1 MKTVLDS
8 AALALYKPGILLMG
22 DILMRSSRLI
32 LCGMLALSTIGV
44 VGCKRTSGSGA
55 AKEDLNLVPKQ
66 TDVVLMA
73 NISRIRNTA
82 MWRKMLDLR
91 DGEANTKK
99 QYDDFVAKCALDP
112 FKQIDSVF
120 VAVPQGGGDSK
131 EFAVIMRGTFNE
143 SKLVQ
148 CARDEAKKDGRDVSA
163 TEYGGHK
170 LYTDNQKGEAFATF
184 LDDKTA
190 VIGGKEWI
198 KKVIDLAAGKG
209 ESAKTNADLAAL
221 MKRAKTSDAL
231 WGAGLIPQ
239 STRDSFKND
248 PRLSSAGTMK
258 DIFGSLDFQTG
269 FAADLNVDTG
279 SEADAKD
286 LVAKT
291 TAQIAEAK
299 KSPQFMLM
307 GLAQYLDGVKI
318 DNKAATF
325 HVALTYN
332 QQQVDDMINR
342 VKGLLKSFG
351 GAMGGGGGMTPPLA
365 PPQGPPQ

>member
-1 MKTVLDS
+1 
-8 AALALYKPGILLMG
+8 MG
-22 DILMRSSRLI
+22 DILMRSSRMI
-32 LCGMLALSTIGV
+32 LCGLLALSTVGA
-44 VGCKRTSGSGA
+44 VGCKRTSGTGA
-55 AKEDLNLVPKQ
+55 AKEDLTLVPKE
-66 TDVVLMA
+66 TDVILMA
-73 NISRIRNTA
+73 NVSRMRNTA
-82 MWRKMLDLR
+82 MWRKLLDLR
-91 DGEANTKK
+91 DGDANAKK
-99 QYDDFVAKCALDP
+99 QYTDFVQKCSLDP

-120 VAVPQGGGDSK
+120 VAVPQGGGDTK
-131 EFAVIMRGTFNE
+131 EFAVIMRGQFDE
-143 SKLVQ
+143 AKLVQ
-148 CARDEAKKDGRDVSA
+148 CAKDEAKKDGRDIA
-163 TEYGGHK
+163 ITEYGGKK

-184 LDDKTA
+184 LDAKTA

-198 KKVIDLAAGKG
+198 KKVIDLAANKG
-209 ESAKTNADLAAL
+209 ESAKSNAELSAL

-231 WGAGLIPQ
+231 WGAGIVPQ

-248 PRLSSAGTMK
+248 PRLASAGSMK
-258 DIFGSLDFQTG
+258 DIFGSIDFQSG

-291 TAQIAEAK
+291 TAQMAEAK

-318 DNKAATF
+318 DNKASTF
-325 HVALTYN
+325 HVALNYN

-351 GAMGGGGGMTPPLA
+351 GAMGGGMLA
-365 PPQGPPQ
+365 PPAQGPPQ

>member
-1 MKTVLDS
+1 M
-8 AALALYKPGILLMG
+8 
-22 DILMRSSRLI
+22 I
-32 LCGMLALSTIGV
+32 LCGMLALSTVGA

-55 AKEDLNLVPKQ
+55 AKEDLSLVPKE
-66 TDVVLMA
+66 TDVILMA
-73 NISRIRNTA
+73 NVARMRNTA
-82 MWRKMLDLR
+82 MWRKLLDLR
-91 DGEANTKK
+91 DSDANTKK
-99 QYDDFVAKCALDP
+99 QFDDFVQKCALDP

-120 VAVPQGGGDSK
+120 VAVPQGGGEAR

-143 SKLVQ
+143 DKLVQ
-148 CARDEAKKDGRDVSA
+148 CAKDEAKKDGRDVTVSD
-163 TEYGGHK
+163 YNGKK

-184 LDDKTA
+184 LDAKTA

-209 ESAKTNADLAAL
+209 ESAKANADLAAL
-221 MKRAKTSDAL
+221 MKRAHTSDAL

-239 STRDSFKND
+239 STRDNFKND
-248 PRLSSAGTMK
+248 PRLASAATMK
-258 DIFGSLDFQTG
+258 DIFGSVDFQAG
-269 FAADLNVDTG
+269 VAADLNVDTG

-307 GLAQYLDGVKI
+307 GLAQYIDGVKI
-318 DNKAATF
+318 DSKEATF
-325 HVALTYN
+325 HVALSYN

-351 GAMGGGGGMTPPLA
+351 GQMGGGMMA
-365 PPQGPPQ
+365 PGQGPIQGPPQ